1 MQVKVFLFLLQKT
14 GKYISGII
22 FFYEFNTKL
31 KIRAMEVIS
40 SSEQGQIKYAGF
52 WLRFAAYIIDQF
64 VIGVAGFIIA
74 IPIILGIIAFGLN
87 LDGIKSPADFLTQ
100 DRLLMV
106 GGIIGM
112 ILLAILISI
121 VMKWLYYALMES
133 SKFGGTIGKM
143 AVSIKVVDMEGNR
156 ITFGRATGRY
166 FSRIVTNMTL
176 LIGYIIAGFTEKKQA
191 LHDLMASCLVIQK

>member
-1 MQVKVFLFLLQKT
+1 
-14 GKYISGII
+14 
-22 FFYEFNTKL
+22 
-31 KIRAMEVIS
+31 MEVIS
-40 SSEQGQIKYAGF
+40 NSEQSQVKYAGF

-74 IPIILGIIAFGLN
+74 VPIILGIIAFGLN
-87 LDGIKSPADFLTQ
+87 LDGIKTLSDFLTHEG
-100 DRLLMV
+100 LLLV

-112 ILLAILISI
+112 VMLAILFSI

-133 SKFGGTIGKM
+133 SKFGGTLGKM

-166 FSRIVTNMTL
+166 FSRIITNMTL

-191 LHDLMASCLVIQK
+191 LHDLIASCLVVQK